1 MYSPSYYPHIVSK
14 YEHLFINH
22 TYYLFIFI
30 ENAATIKAVNIYYIF
45 HQIAVIIIII
55 IISLQYYYW
64 NYLYYLVVLFSFI
77 FLLTTFL
84 VVV

>member
-30 ENAATIKAVNIYYIF
+30 ENAATIKAVNIYYYIF
-45 HQIAVIIIII
+45 HQIAVIIII
-55 IISLQYYYW
+55 SLQYYIIEIIIYII
-64 NYLYYLVVLFSFI
+64 S
-77 FLLTTFL
+77 
-84 VVV
+84 